1 MSFLSYVNILVIF
14 FYSLD
19 VYKWLLLEGIAMD
32 LVIFGG
38 DTSFFFEV
46 FAFLHCL
53 LHFKS

>member
-1 MSFLSYVNILVIF
+1 MSFLSYVNVLVF
-14 FYSLD
+14 FFNSLGI
-19 VYKWLLLEGIAMD
+19 YKWLLLEGIGMD